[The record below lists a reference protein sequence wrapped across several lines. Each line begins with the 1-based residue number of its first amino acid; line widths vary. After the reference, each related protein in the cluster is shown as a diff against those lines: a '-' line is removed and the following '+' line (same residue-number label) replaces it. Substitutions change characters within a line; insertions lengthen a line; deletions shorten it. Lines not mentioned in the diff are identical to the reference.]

1 MILLPIHCPSEDCPS
16 GRLPPRKITPK
27 KISCLKIA
35 LRKSDP
41 YKFHMESLALGKL
54 TRGRLF
60 RDDCSLKTRWL
71 FQIHPSLKPSHNL
84 EKFEIPQRN
93 YSHYFF

>member
-1 MILLPIHCPSEDCPS
+1 MILLPIHCPSEDCPP

-27 KISCLKIA
+27 KISSLKMA

-54 TRGRLF
+54 TRGRF
-60 RDDCSLKTRWL
+60 SFKDSLVISNPSVSKT
-71 FQIHPSLKPSHNL
+71 FP
-84 EKFEIPQRN
+84 
-93 YSHYFF
+93 